1 MLLRPEQ
8 VHYPDS
14 DGEPM
19 AENDVIRELM
29 IGSEAALRQHFR
41 GRKDVYIS
49 ANLFLYYEEGEPK
62 RRVAPDLLVV
72 LGVDGHRRPNFK
84 IWEEGKAPDVVF
96 EFTTASSRIA
106 DMGEKLGLYAALG
119 IPEYYVFDPT
129 GEYLQPRFRAFRLHG
144 DLYRELPM
152 GDRVPSP
159 LLGLE
164 LRVEGTSLGFF
175 GPQGRLV
182 GDVVALSEELE
193 HWRERAERE
202 SERAEREAT
211 RARALEE
218 EVRRLKAGRDLR

>member
-1 MLLRPEQ
+1 MQ

-14 DGEPM
+14 DGQPM

-29 IGSEAALRQHFR
+29 IQSEAALRQHFR
-41 GRKDVYIS
+41 KRTDVYIS
-49 ANLFLYYEEGEPK
+49 ANLFLYYKKGNPR

-72 LGVDGHRRPNFK
+72 LGVDGHRRPNYK

-144 DLYRELPM
+144 DVYRELPVD
-152 GDRVPSP
+152 DRVSSP

-164 LRVEGTSLGFF
+164 LRVEDTSLAFF
-175 GPQGRLV
+175 GPHGRLV
-182 GDVVALSEELE
+182 GDVVALTEELE
-193 HWRERAERE
+193 HWRERAEHE
-202 SERAEREAT
+202 AE

-218 EVRRLKAGRDLR
+218 EVRRLKAERDLR